1 MSTQSATGTP
11 VPLTREQI
19 QQQLA
24 GSPFIVFLG
33 LEVLKADPAA
43 QEVVMRC
50 AMRPEFERG
59 AGTGQWHG
67 GPLAAIIDTVGDYAL
82 VMTLARGLP
91 TINFRVDYL
100 KPAVKTN
107 LTITA
112 RVRRAGKSVGVVDVD
127 VVDDKGSV
135 VAIGRATYS
144 TLAG

>member
-1 MSTQSATGTP
+1 MSTQSSAGSP
-11 VPLTREQI
+11 APLTREQI
-19 QQQLA
+19 QEQL
-24 GSPFIVFLG
+24 GRSPFIAFLG

-50 AMRPEFERG
+50 VMRPEFERG

-100 KPAVKTN
+100 KPAVKTD

-127 VVDDKGSV
+127 VADDKGGV